1 MYKILIDSSERYE
14 KSVKL
19 FKGESEVD
27 SMVGDLD
34 LTVAI
39 REILKKN
46 KLDIKEIEVFDA
58 NPGPG
63 SFTGLKIGLTIVN
76 ILNWAL
82 GKKKSTDLTYPKYG
96 SEPNIHNTKWLE

>member
-82 GKKKSTDLTYPKYG
+82 GKKKSTDLAYPKYG
-96 SEPNIHNTKWLE
+96 SEPNIHKTKWLE